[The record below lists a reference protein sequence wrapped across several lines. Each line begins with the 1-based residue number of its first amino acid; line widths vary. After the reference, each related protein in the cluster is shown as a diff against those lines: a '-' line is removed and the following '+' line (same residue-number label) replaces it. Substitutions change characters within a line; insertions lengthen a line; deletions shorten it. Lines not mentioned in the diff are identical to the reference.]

1 MKLLGKFPRP
11 KQLIGLQFKF
21 FVSFKG
27 PALVEEPKSGPVTL
41 PINFATSTLM
51 FSGRERTNIHLLFTI
66 NDTINPNLH
75 LQGEKTKSFAVNKTS
90 SPVRLLKGDYF

>member
-1 MKLLGKFPRP
+1 M
-11 KQLIGLQFKF
+11 
-21 FVSFKG
+21 
-27 PALVEEPKSGPVTL
+27 EEPKSDPVTL
-41 PINFATSTLM
+41 PINFATTTLM